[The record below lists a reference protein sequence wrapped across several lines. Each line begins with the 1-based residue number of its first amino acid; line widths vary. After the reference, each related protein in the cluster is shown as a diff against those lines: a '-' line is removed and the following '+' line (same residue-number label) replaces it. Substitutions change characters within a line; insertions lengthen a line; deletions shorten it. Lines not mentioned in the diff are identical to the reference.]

1 VIPVLADLLPN
12 VNELFEYD
20 GIFGQ
25 ARVVRVQQD
34 ALMAMISTLICVGI
48 FLVGSRKR
56 AMVPAGLQN
65 VAEMGYETVE
75 QQIAVQVMGP
85 DDGKSW
91 TPFLATLFF
100 WIFFINIWSTVPF
113 VYFPATSR
121 IAIPLYLALQTWI
134 IFIVVGF
141 KHQACT
147 TSATSCLQGVPF
159 ALLFLVVPI
168 EILSKYFIRPFSL
181 AVRLFANMAAGH
193 VLLAVFCIMTS
204 ELIVEH
210 NSGIWQIPLG
220 ILPFARSIAM
230 TSVRVPRRGA
240 PGVHLH
246 DPHGGVRQRIR
257 STRSTEPH
265 KPAPL
270 RTHHRER
277 TTENAPPKPATKER
291 SVNEFVSLAVTQ
303 ADALKSGLGRSDT
316 ASPPS
321 APASASGTWSASPCR
336 PWPVSP
342 RWPATCGPRWFL
354 GIAFAEALA
363 LIVSSSSSFDPPAPR
378 AGSVDGAHRPVKE
391 GRAMRIRRLLAAAL
405 LAERWLFVLAQP
417 AKVPTRRSRRTRS

>member
-20 GIFGQ
+20 GIFGRHQ
-25 ARVVRVQQD
+25 WYEFNKT
-34 ALMAMISTLICVGI
+34 ALMAMISTLICVVI
-48 FLVGSRKR
+48 FLIGSRKK

-75 QQIAVQVMGP
+75 QQISVQVMGV
-85 DDGKSW
+85 DDGKRW

-121 IAIPLYLALQTWI
+121 MAIPLYLALQTWI

-141 KHQACT
+141 KHQGLGYFRNVVP
-147 TSATSCLQGVPF
+147 SGVPF

-220 ILPFARSIAM
+220 ILPFAALVAM
-230 TSVRVPRRGA
+230 TAFEFLVAVLQA
-240 PGVHLH
+240 YIFTILTAVY
-246 DPHGGVRQRIR
+246 
-257 STRSTEPH
+257 
-265 KPAPL
+265 
-270 RTHHRER
+270 
-277 TTENAPPKPATKER
+277 
-291 SVNEFVSLAVTQ
+291 VNESLH
-303 ADALKSGLGRSDT
+303 
-316 ASPPS
+316 
-321 APASASGTWSASPCR
+321 
-336 PWPVSP
+336 
-342 RWPATCGPRWFL
+342 
-354 GIAFAEALA
+354 AE
-363 LIVSSSSSFDPPAPR
+363 
-378 AGSVDGAHRPVKE
+378 H
-391 GRAMRIRRLLAAAL
+391 
-405 LAERWLFVLAQP
+405 
-417 AKVPTRRSRRTRS
+417 